1 MTELPR
7 EAVVVVP
14 GRAIGVC
21 RTSAHSLRPS
31 LIWRL
36 TSGYHGWHHSDGRL
50 GVNDGGSRPLSD
62 SIGVLRHPCD
72 LALVLF
78 FHRHPRALLPAD
90 RLAALVGHNLKQ
102 VTQSLDLLTDAGL
115 LEPSQRPTPGTR
127 LYVLNTPDDGWLAD
141 LLEIAAT
148 HEGRRNL
155 IEALRGRAT
164 AEGSAD
170 FSPKAKTARSR
181 VAPRRTE
188 SR

>member
-1 MTELPR
+1 
-7 EAVVVVP
+7 
-14 GRAIGVC
+14 
-21 RTSAHSLRPS
+21 
-31 LIWRL
+31 
-36 TSGYHGWHHSDGRL
+36 
-50 GVNDGGSRPLSD
+50 
-62 SIGVLRHPCD
+62 
-72 LALVLF
+72 VLF

-115 LEPSQRPTPGTR
+115 LEPSQRPTPATR
-127 LYVLNTPDDGWLAD
+127 LYVLNTPDDGWLAA

>member
-1 MTELPR
+1 
-7 EAVVVVP
+7 
-14 GRAIGVC
+14 
-21 RTSAHSLRPS
+21 
-31 LIWRL
+31 
-36 TSGYHGWHHSDGRL
+36 
-50 GVNDGGSRPLSD
+50 VNDGGSRPLSD

-78 FHRHPRALLPAD
+78 FHRHPRALLPTD
-90 RLAALVGHNLKQ
+90 RLAALVGHTLKQ

-115 LEPSQRPTPGTR
+115 LEPSQHPSPATR
-127 LYVLNTPDDGWLAD
+127 LYVLNTADGGWLAA

-170 FSPKAKTARSR
+170 VSPKAKTARSR